1 MVLARKGKAT
11 LRKRSSTN
19 RRKHERNPD
28 YGTSDSNERECNNRA
43 KLEVETRKRKKSGVK
58 RRREEEI
65 CNENLRRTEERK
77 RVKIFEDSENDIRD
91 HHVSSTPRTFCSLS
105 EPSRELPK
113 ASMHTDSSSSSTSRE
128 CSHGTFID
136 DEEEKIEGIAAS
148 KEPVMPRTLKKVVRR
163 GEGGSSSS
171 SDDHSLEADMNKH
184 TLVTKK
190 RKLAMK
196 KSKMRFKAS
205 DHASSHSPRVM
216 GEEQPSPKKI
226 RKTKASQSTTVRS
239 LKHNSDL
246 LECRKKQK

>member
-43 KLEVETRKRKKSGVK
+43 KLEVETRKRKKSGDG
-58 RRREEEI
+58 RE
-65 CNENLRRTEERK
+65 K
-77 RVKIFEDSENDIRD
+77 AMKIFEDSENDI
-91 HHVSSTPRTFCSLS
+91 VIII
-105 EPSRELPK
+105 RELPK

-216 GEEQPSPKKI
+216 GEEQPS
-226 RKTKASQSTTVRS
+226 RRRS
-239 LKHNSDL
+239 ERQKPLKVL
-246 LECRKKQK
+246 L